1 MPLLDL
7 KTQFTSLKFG
17 NDQPKNGSSG
27 LPYIKTSIPPT
38 PYLLDAKGPG
48 FPLYTPET
56 TGNLDYPIRGG
67 SIDFQIGQQTIT
79 LSNKIDRAR
88 IQSFFKDPKR
98 GPIFIQKQI
107 GLQLTNP
114 KIETANVVSGIGQEF
129 SLPSVLENT
138 RVYNNGVNTLAQ
150 VEVMGTGGHAVR
162 HGLYPFAPFQEN
174 YFSTVNK
181 QNVNNQI
188 LSNRLWNLTNLK
200 MTTGE
205 SNFVTLNNVIDINL
219 VPKLGISLNRNMIFQ
234 YLGGPGSAYGIGATS
249 IPRFVDTTKLGV
261 SVKKSAS
268 SNAMIYDQLRSQKVN
283 TIIGDTATKNI
294 QDFTTELLKSRN
306 NPIDARILQLEARL
320 KRAEENGRDRRA
332 EKIQQRIDI
341 LKSSQLNGSNRPVP
355 WTRNQ
360 TVEARFYVP
369 NKKRVDT
376 LNSSLPFIFN
386 NADAPNAG
394 VDKYPDMIKFVFE
407 AISNDN
413 TDYSIAIPFRAF
425 LLNGITDN
433 NSAQLNT
440 FKYVGRG
447 ENFYTYQGFD
457 RTISFS
463 FRMAA
468 GSKEELKPMF
478 NRLNTLISQVYPD
491 YSAGTN
497 IMRAPLVRIT
507 VGDYINRVPGFLEN
521 VNVTV
526 DNGSPWEINLDG
538 DSAQLP
544 QVVDV
549 SVSFKPVMDILP
561 QRSKIKF
568 SDNTVTNTS
577 VGENSITTQ
586 TERIEKVYQSSP
598 ELIANGAGVIQPII
612 DSKYSTSKITQT
624 TTQDFDIPEISEDEI
639 GDTTSYDNIKYKQDY
654 FSE

>member
-433 NSAQLNT
+433 NSAQLNA

-612 DSKYSTSKITQT
+612 DFKYSTSKITQT